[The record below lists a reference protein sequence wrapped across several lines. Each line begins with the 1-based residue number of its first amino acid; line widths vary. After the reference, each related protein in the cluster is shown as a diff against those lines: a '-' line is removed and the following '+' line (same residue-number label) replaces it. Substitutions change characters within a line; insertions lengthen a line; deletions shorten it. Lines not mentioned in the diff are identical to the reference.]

1 MKFVVVTHCYWQP
14 LNGGLNCL
22 IQLAK
27 LLNDKGHDSK
37 VYVPPEHRYGYEQN
51 AIYTNYMDH
60 HEMDEERIAIYLDC
74 ILGNPLNAKRIV
86 RYITYGS
93 HWYPGYEANEMIY
106 YHLPFCKNNP
116 AKKRLTPT
124 YWPSGIKNLG
134 LPRTN
139 TATYIVKKGSRYPD
153 VRNTFSNT
161 NNLRQLAAI
170 DIEGQSHEELIKTF
184 NTTKYFYCYDPCCF
198 LVIVAVMCGCIVIQ
212 HPVAGCSADE
222 WRYMVEMPKNGV
234 AYGYSDLAR
243 AESTI
248 DLAYEECLKFKR
260 SADESVDNFI
270 KDMETGNYTYEPC
283 YKFNESPY
291 SLQHLDR

>member
-1 MKFVVVTHCYWQP
+1 
-14 LNGGLNCL
+14 
-22 IQLAK
+22 
-27 LLNDKGHDSK
+27 
-37 VYVPPEHRYGYEQN
+37 
-51 AIYTNYMDH
+51 MDH